1 MIKLE
6 AVHIVREKAELIRDF
21 SYCFMPGK
29 KYVLVGQNGAGKS
42 SLIRGITG
50 QWPIA
55 RGRLQWQGQDLHAGA
70 LRDLALRRAVLSQH
84 MAVNFPIS
92 ACQLVEMGSYASPKP
107 LLKRDVKRLVDEALE
122 RVRMQDFAG
131 RDYRSLSGGEQKR
144 VQLAKCLVQ
153 LRVTESDERAQW
165 LILDE
170 PNAGLDLSEQYKLAG
185 TINELV
191 LEKNYGVIAV
201 LHDLN
206 LAALMA
212 DEILYLKG
220 GRLHHAGPAA
230 RMLEPS
236 IIREVLD
243 LPADIPL
250 PIPDRT
256 QFLSRLLHV

>member
-1 MIKLE
+1 
-6 AVHIVREKAELIRDF
+6 
-21 SYCFMPGK
+21 
-29 KYVLVGQNGAGKS
+29 
-42 SLIRGITG
+42 
-50 QWPIA
+50 
-55 RGRLQWQGQDLHAGA
+55 
-70 LRDLALRRAVLSQH
+70 
-84 MAVNFPIS
+84 
-92 ACQLVEMGSYASPKP
+92 
-107 LLKRDVKRLVDEALE
+107 
-122 RVRMQDFAG
+122 
-131 RDYRSLSGGEQKR
+131 GGEQKR

-220 GRLHHAGPAA
+220 GTLHHAGPAA

-250 PIPDRT
+250 PIPDRS